1 MVKKTNINA
10 DIKKKVLN
18 FKTLLE
24 KEGIPV
30 YKIIIF
36 GSYAKNKAKKESDI
50 DVCVVSPKFGSDSV
64 EELQY
69 LLKQRR
75 KIDSRIEPFPVSSDE
90 YKNSFSPIID
100 EIRKFGKEVRV

>member
-10 DIKKKVLN
+10 DIKKKVLS
-18 FKTLLE
+18 FKKLLE

-50 DVCVVSPKFGSDSV
+50 DICVVSPKFGNDSV

-75 KIDSRIEPFPVSSDE
+75 KIDSRIEPFPVSPRE

-100 EIRKFGKEVRV
+100 EIRKFGKEVKV

>member
-10 DIKKKVLN
+10 DIKKKVLR
-18 FKTLLE
+18 FKKLLE
-24 KEGIPV
+24 KEGTPV

-50 DVCVVSPKFGSDSV
+50 DVCVVSPKFGGDSV

-75 KIDSRIEPFPVSSDE
+75 KIDSRIEPFPVSFSE

-100 EIRKFGKEVRV
+100 EIRKFGKEVKV